1 MSSRQ
6 ACVPCPPEP
15 QARDLQAWSRQDYS
29 QHSLALPGSLAPPP
43 GLVVYVL
50 RPRGLQ
56 RSQFFQHYLSG
67 LLTRTGRQT
76 TLHLTC
82 RTLSSVRG
90 LSKTVRW
97 SQSKDI
103 CPLPKKARPTGP
115 VSRWGNGRR
124 GVKRGTPGLIAD
136 DSHRAHRS
144 SRRLLRRCFSP
155 TQYRIQISRRAHSW
169 KLVSHRASF
178 FPRTK
183 CKAPR
188 GAPLCCGVQAGP
200 PTTQLAAWNSQ
211 PKSPLPW
218 PAATTQHHVLK
229 TNL

>member
-136 DSHRAHRS
+136 MTATEPTGARADSFDGAFPLRNTAYKFLAEPILGNWFLTVPAFSQGPNAKPRVVLRS
-144 SRRLLRRCFSP
+144 VVESRLVHPPPSLLPGTHSQSP
-155 TQYRIQISRRAHSW
+155 H
-169 KLVSHRASF
+169 
-178 FPRTK
+178 FP
-183 CKAPR
+183 
-188 GAPLCCGVQAGP
+188 GLQP
-200 PTTQLAAWNSQ
+200 PPSTMF
-211 PKSPLPW
+211 
-218 PAATTQHHVLK
+218 
-229 TNL
+229 